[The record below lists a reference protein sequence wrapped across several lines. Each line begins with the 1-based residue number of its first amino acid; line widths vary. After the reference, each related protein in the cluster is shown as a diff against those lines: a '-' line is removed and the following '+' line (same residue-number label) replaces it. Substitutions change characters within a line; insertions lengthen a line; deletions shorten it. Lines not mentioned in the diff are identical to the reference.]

1 MARPKFLYH
10 YTSIHHMPAIIDSG
24 FLEVTESNAS
34 FKMENAAPQV
44 VWLTADTFYKPPKY
58 LGSNVD
64 KTAIRI
70 VVPSTGAQ
78 RADKWLRGHGA
89 TQSTI
94 TILEESGGGHRASS
108 WYVVPRRIYRNEWIR
123 VEYRLGRKWVVVN
136 AR

>member
-1 MARPKFLYH
+1 
-10 YTSIHHMPAIIDSG
+10 MPSIIDSG

-58 LGSNVD
+58 LSSNVD

-78 RADKWLRGHGA
+78 RADKWLRANGA
-89 TQSTI
+89 SEFTI
-94 TILEESGGGHRASS
+94 DILEKSSGGHRASS

-123 VEYRLGRKWVVVN
+123 VECRVGRKWLSTKV
-136 AR
+136 